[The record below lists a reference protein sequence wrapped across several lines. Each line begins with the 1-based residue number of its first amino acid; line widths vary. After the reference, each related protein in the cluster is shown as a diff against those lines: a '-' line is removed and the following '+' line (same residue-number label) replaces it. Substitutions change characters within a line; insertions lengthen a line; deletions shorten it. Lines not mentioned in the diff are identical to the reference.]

1 MNETFNV
8 SAGGVPPLT
17 QGDTINMLSSL
28 NPAASARSPDSERLM
43 AIMSGISDAADTD
56 DLDQIDLLGEE
67 DDDDEADIDLA
78 QPSSYEQAATPI
90 ARSSPRISRSP
101 APPDTAP
108 APAHAPAG
116 TTEDMDADVS
126 RETEETEDDRTETS
140 HKKYIIAGLIL
151 VVIVVITLIVKSATA
166 SKKQEEVSQPMAQP
180 ETPVVSDEQKFYAD
194 VIELS
199 DQVVY
204 QDTMTIDKYIVLTKD
219 SCQYVFE
226 GYAENARAFVQTE
239 VDLDTYNLYKKGARV
254 QITYRHINLND
265 KEYYIE
271 VEVHHE

>member
-78 QPSSYEQAATPI
+78 QLSSYEQAATTPI
-90 ARSSPRISRSP
+90 ARSSSKPSRPP
-101 APPDTAP
+101 APSTPAP
-108 APAHAPAG
+108 APAPAG
-116 TTEDMDADVS
+116 TTEDADEDVS
-126 RETEETEDDRTETS
+126 KETEETEDDKTETS
-140 HKKYIIAGLIL
+140 YKKYIIAGLIL
-151 VVIVVITLIVKSATA
+151 VAIVVITLIVKSATA
-166 SKKQEEVSQPMAQP
+166 SKKQEEVSQPVAQP